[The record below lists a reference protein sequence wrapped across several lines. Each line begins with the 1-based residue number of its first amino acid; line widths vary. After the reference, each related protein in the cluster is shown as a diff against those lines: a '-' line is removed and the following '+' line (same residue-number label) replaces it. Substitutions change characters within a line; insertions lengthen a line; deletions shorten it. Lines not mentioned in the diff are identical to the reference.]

1 MELMDKLRG
10 TSWWTI
16 AKSLPFYGG
25 ASATKWV
32 YIGTAYAVNLS
43 LASMTASI
51 CYMYIK
57 HGTVNATLCGLDAS
71 TITAVVGFAAHA
83 TNKRREAN
91 LNNKGGCDGTKS

>member
-1 MELMDKLRG
+1 MDKLRG

-32 YIGTAYAVNLS
+32 YIGTAYVVNL
-43 LASMTASI
+43 AIATMTGSI
-51 CYMYIK
+51 CYMFVRY
-57 HGTVNATLCGLDAS
+57 GVVNMTLCSLDAS

-91 LNNKGGCDGTKS
+91 LQQGRTDASKPN

>member
-1 MELMDKLRG
+1 MALMDDLRG

-32 YIGTAYAVNLS
+32 YIGTACVVNIC
-43 LASMTASI
+43 LAGLTGSV
-51 CYMYIK
+51 CYMYVR
-57 HGTVNATLCGLDAS
+57 HGVVSFPMNTLVGS

-91 LNNKGGCDGTKS
+91 LRGRDAKQPD